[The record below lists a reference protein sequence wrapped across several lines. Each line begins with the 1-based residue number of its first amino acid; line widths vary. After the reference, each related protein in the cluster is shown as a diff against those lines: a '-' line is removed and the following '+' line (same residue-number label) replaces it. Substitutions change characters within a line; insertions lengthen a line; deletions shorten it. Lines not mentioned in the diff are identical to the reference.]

1 LTIYLFTFVV
11 AFARAKRRLSRA
23 PTVAAVML
31 AFAALLDTRF
41 TADVPAGFR
50 LAVHLSLLLAVGLA
64 AHGRLAADRPHPAR
78 LTEFYLLLSLGG
90 ALGGLLNGL
99 VAPIV
104 LDRPMEYPLV
114 LATVPLLLLG
124 LGRPALGAL
133 ARRYGTLGRA
143 VVPLLGA
150 AVVSVTVLTL
160 DRSGQ
165 DRLASAAALTGIP
178 LVAG

>member
-1 LTIYLFTFVV
+1 MTIYLFTFVV

-31 AFAALLDTRF
+31 AFPAMLDTRI
-41 TADVPAGFR
+41 TADGPAGFR
-50 LAVHLSLLLAVGLA
+50 LPLHLSLLLAVGLA
-64 AHGRLAADRPHPAR
+64 AH
-78 LTEFYLLLSLGG
+78 
-90 ALGGLLNGL
+90 
-99 VAPIV
+99 
-104 LDRPMEYPLV
+104 
-114 LATVPLLLLG
+114 LG